1 LYLKDPQCPAD
12 ILWSFPPYK
21 QLIDT
26 ITHDDPQRRPTA
38 AEALGLFEELI
49 HTKDLTDSII
59 VGTQV
64 SKTS

>member
-1 LYLKDPQCPAD
+1 LYLKDP
-12 ILWSFPPYK
+12 

-38 AEALGLFEELI
+38 AEALALFEELII

-59 VGTQV
+59 VGTHV